1 MSMPQ
6 KGKDVASLSKQAST
20 QRAVSFPLPEV
31 VAGYGSADEFEAS
44 NKFAGQWVFWEDRT
58 SLVLEG
64 KYEQVKPLHVELSPT
79 YLCNFACPW
88 CSCRSAREDWCED
101 DVFSHPKATEFT
113 VMSSDRLRRLLTNLA
128 EHQVGIQW
136 VGGEPTM
143 HQGLYPMALFAHEL
157 GLKQCL
163 FTNGSLLD
171 ERRLQTLFEAKLAF
185 IRFSLDAATS
195 EVHTKHHGY
204 LASRGYAERVK
215 GNLARAAEQ
224 RVRHGAQTQIG
235 VSLVVDETNLADV
248 VPTCEFLLEICDH
261 HGAGAVD
268 YVIVRPTYQ
277 FYTAKVNL
285 SKNTLPALF
294 EMVGEHSPIRA
305 RLGSAGIRLVTPSAS
320 FAAGDSDRA
329 EYAAAPCLAAGWF
342 SEVSP
347 QGVMYLCSDRYGN
360 PEYTIGNAVDS
371 SIDEIW
377 NGKQRAN
384 TLRFANATR
393 CLGSKCPTNGRGF
406 SFNKIFH
413 AIERERAAGRIE
425 SVRTWVEDLR
435 RVLPRPEHSF
445 FL

>member
-1 MSMPQ
+1 MQ
-6 KGKDVASLSKQAST
+6 FRL
-20 QRAVSFPLPEV
+20 
-31 VAGYGSADEFEAS
+31 
-44 NKFAGQWVFWEDRT
+44 
-58 SLVLEG
+58 SLVQL
-64 KYEQVKPLHVELSPT
+64 PL
-79 YLCNFACPW
+79 C
-88 CSCRSAREDWCED
+88 ARGDWCED
-101 DVFSHPKATEFT
+101 DVFSHPMASKFT
-113 VMSSDRLRRLLTNLA
+113 VMSSARLRRLLTNLA

-143 HQGLYPMALFAHEL
+143 HQSLYPMALFAHEL

-171 ERRLQTLFEAKLAF
+171 ERRLKTLFDANLAF

-215 GNLARAAEQ
+215 RNLARAAEL
-224 RVRHGAQTQIG
+224 RSSLGTQTQIG

-248 VPTCEFLLEICDH
+248 IPTCEFLLDICDR

-268 YVIVRPTYQ
+268 YLIVRPTYQ

-285 SKNTLPALF
+285 SKQTIPHLF
-294 EMVGEHSPIRA
+294 EKVGEHSPIRA
-305 RLGSAGIRLVTPSAS
+305 RWDPQEFALWLLQLRSTQATTTWAELSSAQ
-320 FAAGDSDRA
+320 
-329 EYAAAPCLAAGWF
+329 CLAAGWF

-347 QGVMYLCSDRYGN
+347 QGAMYLCSDRYGN
-360 PEYTIGNAVDS
+360 PEYSIGNAVDS

-377 NGKQRAN
+377 NGRQRVN

-393 CLGSKCPTNGRGF
+393 CFDLKCPRNGRGF

-413 AIERERAAGRIE
+413 AIERERAAGRIAA
-425 SVRTWVEDLR
+425 VRTWVEDLR
-435 RVLPRPEHSF
+435 RLLPRPEHSF